1 MKILEGKYVRL
12 RSPEPE
18 DLEFLYRWEND
29 TDIWQVSNT
38 ITPFSRFTLKK
49 YIETSH
55 LDIYENQQLRF
66 MIDTIEDGK
75 TVGTI
80 DLFDFDP
87 YHHRAGVGILIG
99 EDAFRGKGLADDA
112 LKVLVR
118 YGFSV
123 LMLHQLYCNIG
134 AHNEQSLHLFEKNGF
149 AVVGEKKEWLRTQD
163 GWTSEFLLQAI
174 NQVHPSHP

>member
-1 MKILEGKYVRL
+1 MKILEGKYIRL

-18 DLEFLYRWEND
+18 DLEFLYKWEND
-29 TDIWQVSNT
+29 TAIWQVSNT

-66 MIDTIEDGK
+66 MIDSIEDEK
-75 TVGTI
+75 TIGTI

-99 EDAFRGKGLADDA
+99 EESFRGKGLADDA
-112 LKVLVR
+112 LKVLIE
-118 YGFSV
+118 YSFKV
-123 LMLHQLYCNIG
+123 LMLHQLYCNVG
-134 AHNEQSLHLFEKNGF
+134 AHNKDSLHLFEKNGF
-149 AVVGEKKEWLRTQD
+149 VMIGEKKDWLRTLE
-163 GWTSEFLLQAI
+163 GWTSEYLLQLV
-174 NQVHPSHP
+174 NRH

>member
-1 MKILEGKYVRL
+1 MKILEGKFTCL

-18 DLEFLYRWEND
+18 DLENLYKWEND

-38 ITPFSRFTLKK
+38 IVPFSRFTLKK

-66 MIDTIEDGK
+66 MIDTIADTK
-75 TVGTI
+75 TIGTI

-87 YHHRAGVGILIG
+87 YHHRAGIGILIG
-99 EDAFRGKGLADDA
+99 ESDFRGKGYADDA
-112 LKVLVR
+112 LQVLIR
-118 YGFSV
+118 YGFNV
-123 LMLHQLYCNIG
+123 LMLHQFYCNIG

-149 AVVGEKKEWLRTQD
+149 VMVGEKKDWLRTQD
-163 GWTSEFLLQAI
+163 GWTSEYLLQLV
-174 NQVHPSHP
+174 NHS

>member
-1 MKILEGKYVRL
+1 LKILEGTITCL
-12 RSPEPE
+12 RPPEPE
-18 DLEFLYRWEND
+18 DLENLYKWEND

-38 ITPFSRFTLKK
+38 IVPFSRFTLRK

-66 MIDTIEDGK
+66 MIDTINEHN

-87 YHHRAGVGILIG
+87 YHHRAGIGILIG
-99 EDAFRGKGLADDA
+99 EDNFREKGYADDA
-112 LKVLVR
+112 LKVLIR
-118 YGFSV
+118 YGFNV

-134 AHNEQSLHLFEKNGF
+134 AKNIASIHLFEKNGF
-149 AVVGEKKEWLRTQD
+149 KLVGEKREWLRTQE
-163 GWTSEFLLQAI
+163 GWDSEYLYQLI
-174 NQVHPSHP
+174 NLH

>member
-1 MKILEGKYVRL
+1 LKILEGKLVHL
-12 RSPEPE
+12 RPPEPE
-18 DLEFLYRWEND
+18 DLEYLYKWEND

-49 YIETSH
+49 YIETAH

-66 MIDTIEDGK
+66 MIDTIEDKK
-75 TVGTI
+75 TIGTI

-99 EDAFRGKGLADDA
+99 DETFRGKGLADDA
-112 LKVLVR
+112 LQVLIQ
-118 YGFSV
+118 YSFSI
-123 LMLHQLYCNIG
+123 LLLHQLYCNIG

-149 AVVGEKKEWLRTQD
+149 TKVGEKKEWLHTQE
-163 GWTSEFLLQAI
+163 GWVSEFLFQLI
-174 NQVHPSHP
+174 NHH